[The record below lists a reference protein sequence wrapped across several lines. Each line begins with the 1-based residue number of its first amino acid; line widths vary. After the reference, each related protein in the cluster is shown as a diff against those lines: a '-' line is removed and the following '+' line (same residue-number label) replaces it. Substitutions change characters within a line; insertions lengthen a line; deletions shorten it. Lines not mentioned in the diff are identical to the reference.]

1 MEIILDD
8 LAKFS
13 ELNNSKQSTDSSKI
27 DFYNL
32 ATSSSD
38 NQGLSEFES
47 DLKNLDYFDLVNKY
61 GEIPVHS
68 AIKSQLENNAQ
79 YMYDTLQG
87 RDTGDIIGDA
97 AVGIG
102 QGLVGSI
109 GGLASWGA
117 SLSPFI
123 GDSLGTAITQGT
135 NAITQGLQELK
146 SNELQRMQRAYNAR
160 GAMLDRESDALYEKD
175 LREGSSSLVANLRKI
190 GRDAINS
197 GKNLSSSSAIAGDIT
212 AQALGSLAVG
222 GPIAKGVRGLAKASQ
237 LARAKLA
244 GSLDDVARAQ
254 IAKNTA
260 QMNAWLP
267 TTMMLEGGGGYT
279 SGVQDVMDMPL
290 ETLMQNPDFVAR
302 TQELINQG
310 VPENKAIEQARI
322 ELADSVGKATAGI
335 AATTAAGLSKFSKWA
350 EAPLAPKSFTGRL
363 GNITSETI
371 EEPAQ
376 GAGTQL
382 GQNLAVQL
390 LADANRS
397 LSKDVGK
404 NITESAVGGA
414 LSSGSIQ
421 GPGIIA
427 NSIGKTINKVTSDK
441 ATSANT
447 TTANVSQDLEGL
459 NTEVDTIISSMDTSA
474 NTTEEPKV
482 SDLNAEETI
491 TESGIDKPESKTKFE
506 EDKELFKKSIFISDK
521 DVNTLSERSKEAILN
536 NNSNNSRFRAITNLV
551 DLKNSAKTQLEKDTY
566 TIDIFNLSKAFIE
579 YSRNFENSD
588 YIDSIPE
595 GSEEA
600 NLLINTHNKI
610 EKLLS
615 EPAFQKELSEATDRI
630 NALNKQTLS
639 KTSINT
645 PEGTQIIRA
654 TLAKVSQNP
663 TEVNEENIKFLID
676 NPSLISDEA
685 KKSLV
690 TALNLIN
697 YKKKQA
703 QSKSKLSEQERVTF
717 EISAKHKK
725 GKDSDIGKDSA
736 LDHLNKLIF
745 AINSKNK
752 NAIEAVSKNFGYFL
766 EHMKNKV
773 EATKKSITSGGS
785 EVTFTAYSAKEKT
798 PYTSKISVK
807 SYRLAQA
814 IMDDYTGLKV
824 VVDGIKKAYP
834 DVKLPNLPEISVFF
848 KSEEE
853 FRETRKKAIEKQ
865 NKEFNSGSAK
875 KTSTKK
881 QNSSENTFIQDS
893 NSEDTSD
900 ELIIIEGSSNKKSS
914 EKISIKDRLNKLI
927 SKLIPNKD
935 NLVELPEDS
944 LEYIEDLGLSKYLI
958 KNNNKYLIHKD
969 ILRDPIEENTSLVIE
984 NSSNSSN
991 KFNTK
996 VEFTFNSGI
1005 KSEGFLTENNEL
1017 IYKGKT
1023 YKIESLEKFKESIKG
1038 IKEIKKLSK
1047 ESYKD
1052 SLVPNSKENFE
1063 NAFNTVD
1070 SINTNIKESKKP
1082 SLEILSIIKND
1093 SNYSDEY
1100 KSSMEELIGDDPKS
1114 FGSII
1119 KNTLNK
1125 VIKEYLN
1132 SKLKVGDTSKTVIQN
1147 LLDKGEIL
1155 STQQGKILNLVS
1167 QMPDGSYELNEHL
1180 LDLAVLATVDWLL
1193 TRGNTYTKHDW
1204 DDALNALNLSRKN
1217 LNSEDKFNF
1226 DKSIPGTVLT
1236 QNLTNSIRNFWGISS
1251 KKDIPL
1257 GLSEGIIGALASNIM
1272 VTLAEQ
1278 PNLIEVV
1285 SVPFKSNPKAK
1296 ISRINQYSINISE
1309 NKFFNKD
1316 ALKEN
1321 KGIIQQLVFKEPEVR
1336 SFYAG
1341 DKMPKAPKYQ
1351 LHSRTPLTRAE
1362 QQLIEKAN
1370 NIEYSPN
1377 PLTMMFVKALGRKG
1391 YKQLLGV
1398 DTEGLS
1404 LNKNHKAILDSRA
1417 LVLDGGFDMF
1427 ETSLSEMLLR
1437 AKATN
1442 KNIMDINKKFAF
1454 DIASQ
1459 GRLQE
1464 RYPNGPVSNKLSRIL
1479 FRATKTTV
1487 DLSDTSSKIYKLYE
1501 TAIAQALGAKIGRKS
1516 LEENSQIAK
1525 ELLTKLDP
1533 SIQILKTWYL
1543 ANKDKSITSDNLN
1556 ALSSNDIQAIR
1567 NNFTEAGLINDLTSE
1582 SIHVLLDYA
1591 RLNSTSLEERKNY
1604 TTALSIEADG
1614 IAHGTIATLM
1624 FAEGIPDEKWFDNVL
1639 KGGVSIGYALSVKDS
1654 FKKAGNQ
1661 DIYAAEGE
1669 NTAIKVL
1676 DTFKEADINVKKMA
1690 HSLLKAMGTMFGT
1703 EIDTDP
1709 LFENSD
1715 EKGFTLNI
1723 PRDITK
1729 KFGTVKIY
1737 GSGIQG
1743 LSDNAVGPFIE
1754 QFYNKIS
1761 KAIQLKEANPNK
1773 PIAECFFPNLTEE
1786 DANKAFNSL
1795 KINLKNITKFK
1806 LVKDYKKDSLDF
1818 INTEKNTDK
1827 KFIATNIDT
1836 LGDSIESLK
1845 EFEFTSKQL
1854 DTLETNIRMI
1864 LGNQANSAIESTL
1877 GNVFT
1882 TTKSIVD
1889 STSIMSSIYS
1899 VMYKHILN
1907 KYLEEKLSSTY
1918 GKNNLK
1924 YQKHYGITPE
1934 ELDKIKIYLKSWN
1947 PYIDI
1952 ESHLIE
1958 IPKFIRESSGIK
1970 QAVPLGGKDA
1980 FIYVSENTIPINT
1993 GVSCVPKLVQALGD
2007 AKMIGTYAR
2016 LGKEESKANLVY
2028 DGIETSID
2036 NAEKSS
2042 NTANKAMADAYK
2054 ANILSPVVT
2063 AFESFIDHFSKN
2075 RKDLEEA
2082 LNNEDARLA
2091 LIESIYRYSLKKEE
2105 IQDLMKLSSKDLVD
2119 SIFNTIA
2126 ETFNNAKLAE
2136 LGIQARLN
2144 VQEKNHI
2151 TVDNMSSLNQGYSNN
2166 ISETNLSPEEFK
2178 AKFISDTSL
2187 EFNKLVTNTK
2197 FMEVKQKTNEGDSS
2211 SRVNTETAFPNASG
2225 TSVKSV
2231 KLTKKYLEN
2240 AIKVYLDKSLISKD
2254 QAAIL
2259 RPMLSKID
2267 LLDLSLHIGS
2277 IEELTKLSVQ
2287 NGDPLPSNNGT
2298 LTGWYSIGSRNI
2310 YIPSGI
2316 DKKISIESLLH
2327 EIIHATTVQSIFE
2340 YYVNGLGDSHTV
2352 GAIQNIE
2359 LMMNQLVN
2367 DYINNPKYIGSPY
2380 INDLINQ
2387 LGLVESIEG
2396 KWIIPETSSPEDKAR
2411 RMSEFVAY
2419 MLSNPNIIEDTKKL
2433 KAPQSLL
2440 DKFKL
2445 IYEKIKELI
2454 FGISAPKLNNYYM
2467 HMKFNAYIIMK
2478 TATIRSNLTNKA
2490 LASIKSID
2498 PTEEELLNLSNRY
2511 FATTKQALDS
2521 VTSAEKF
2528 YKTYKAQSNNA
2539 FIIAE
2544 QARAAGF
2551 KLNTSQLNTFVQVFN
2566 GLQLANQLNTPA
2578 LIKAQEYYSYIVENL
2593 DPNKFGRKKYDFI
2606 SGKFRKNNTLGL
2618 PQFIA
2623 LASVSPE
2630 LREAIS
2636 RISTKD
2642 LSKKSSA
2649 TNIIDRTVDNIGFE
2663 LLDALDNYLLDN
2675 KPTGDMLS
2683 SLDNVIDNINK
2694 LDEVNILVER
2704 ENNVLDA
2711 INDSLSNKL
2720 QGKSTELGLDDYNLD
2735 PKDKEFYSSLEDKI
2749 ETNTN
2754 KIAIAKKEFISKL
2767 NTYDISP
2774 TINQLVRDL
2783 IGTDAKGKRLEAI
2796 IKRAK
2801 ATVQQIRQRYRE
2813 IIPSTIKKLFS
2824 NDVTKQDYELMFRV
2838 FAKTDITAIAERNF
2852 NKVKD
2857 LLSDYRVVEGEI
2869 RKYTNIINAK
2879 AKNNTSTILRKSEEL
2894 AEFMVNGKVSTNL
2907 LRNAYAIANLYGE
2920 SRKGFYT
2927 IDADLIV
2934 AINKLV
2940 SALALKKISSED
2952 RARINELINS
2962 NRTGMEAVIATLRR
2976 AQDKENSENTQNLT
2990 KINGYKGYVPS
3001 ELESAQTLR
3010 VVIKGSKESKNLSD
3024 LGYTLIDQND
3034 AFEYYFLDVNTSGTF
3049 SRGGFQNV
3057 TSSVYGVDPLTGRSV
3072 VPGIARITDPNL
3084 INKFKNSSSVIRI
3097 YDSER
3102 KIIALE
3108 SVLTD
3113 NVNNLLKRNSDLPEM
3128 LGAQLGRQIEEIKA
3142 NAFNKLLLENL
3153 HMMYL
3158 NDPNKSNY
3166 VNIYDVKDP
3175 VIRNSLMVLSEEIK
3189 RTSVEVFGKE
3199 KFLPVRKDL
3208 VEEVM
3213 GIREA
3218 SVGDFW
3224 TDNTRWS
3231 PKVQQVVI
3239 QVFDTLLGKGSYT
3252 KILKAEAAI
3261 QKGAAY
3267 ARNWIVVKNPF
3278 VVLGNITS
3286 NVIQLLSNGI
3296 PLNKIVPL
3304 TTKYVKELEQFTKAE
3319 NEIAELEVQYSIAK
3333 TSAQRSS
3340 IRAKID
3346 SKKAIQNKLDIKPLI
3361 DAGEFSSIADIG
3373 VKPEDIEFSFGKLGD
3388 YIEAQVDKLPDGIK
3402 IAGKY
3407 ALITK
3412 DTSLYQGLNKAVQYG
3427 DLVAK
3432 AILYEHLTKQKKY
3445 SKERA
3450 LDIVRDEFVN
3460 YDLQTG
3466 RTRGYLEN
3474 MGLLWFYN
3482 YKLRAVKAAL
3492 GLIQRNPLYGLI
3504 GMTLPMLP
3512 LLDGV
3517 GTVFTDNI
3525 LTKLMDNGLNASIGP
3540 GMFSNIPFL
3549 SPVSAI
3555 LH

>member
-1 MEIILDD
+1 MDINVEN
-8 LAKFS
+8 LASLAGLATPKKDINLS
-13 ELNNSKQSTDSSKI
+13 EV

-32 ATSSSD
+32 ASASPD
-38 NQGLSEFES
+38 NVGLTEFES
-47 DLKNLDYFDLVNKY
+47 DLKNLDYASLITKYNK
-61 GEIPVHS
+61 EDVDA
-68 AIKSQLENNAQ
+68 AIQTQLFGASN
-79 YMYDTLQG
+79 YIYDNLQN
-87 RDTGDIIGDA
+87 RSTGNIIGDT
-97 AVGIG
+97 VLGIG
-102 QGLVGSI
+102 QGAIGSI
-109 GGLASWGA
+109 GGLAGLGA
-117 SLSPFI
+117 SFI
-123 GDSLGTAITQGT
+123 NEDLGTSIAQGT
-135 NAITQGLQELK
+135 NALTQGLQDLKSEELK
-146 SNELQRMQRAYNAR
+146 RMQRAYSAR
-160 GAMLDRESDALYEKD
+160 ESMLDRESEALYQRDLKEGSTLRAD
-175 LREGSSSLVANLRKI
+175 LRKL
-190 GRDAINS
+190 GRDTLNS
-197 GKNLSSSSAIAGDIT
+197 ISNLASEGAIAGDIG
-212 AQALGSLAVG
+212 AQGVGSLLVG
-222 GPIAKGVRGLAKASQ
+222 GPTSKAVRGLAEGAQ
-237 LARAKLA
+237 LAKAKAL
-244 GSLDDVARAQ
+244 GNLNPITRAQ
-254 IAKNTA
+254 ITKNTA
-260 QMNAWLP
+260 EMNAWLP
-267 TTMMLEGGGGYT
+267 TTMALEGGGGYA

-290 ETLMQNPDFVAR
+290 ETLVQNPDFVTR
-302 TQELINQG
+302 VNELKNQN
-310 VPENKAIEQARI
+310 VPEDKAIEQARM
-322 ELADSVGKATAGI
+322 ELADSVGKSTAGI
-335 AATTAAGLSKFSKWA
+335 AAITAAGLSKFSKWA
-350 EAPLAPKSFTGRL
+350 EAPFASRSFANKI
-363 GNITSETI
+363 GNIASETF
-371 EEPAQ
+371 EESAQ
-376 GAGTQL
+376 GVGTQL
-382 GQNLAVQL
+382 GQNLAVQM
-390 LADANRS
+390 LADADRS
-397 LSKDVGK
+397 MVEDVGK
-404 NITESAVGGA
+404 NIVEGAVGGA
-414 LSSGSIQ
+414 LSAGGIQ
-421 GPGIIA
+421 GLGMVGNTVSGIKNIA
-427 NSIGKTINKVTSDK
+427 QGTQKIRNERKSSSSSLENINNNFNSLIS
-441 ATSANT
+441 
-447 TTANVSQDLEGL
+447 EL
-459 NTEVDTIISSMDTSA
+459 NTETSSEL
-474 NTTEEPKV
+474 EEPTQNLSV
-482 SDLNAEETI
+482 EEI
-491 TESGIDKPESKTKFE
+491 SPESEIKSKIE
-506 EDKELFKKSIFISDK
+506 EDKKLFSNSISITENDL
-521 DVNTLSERSKEAILN
+521 NNLSENSKQIISL
-536 NNSNNSRFRAITNLV
+536 NNSRLDSIIK
-551 DLKNSAKTQLEKDTY
+551 LKEAKNNAKSQLEKDTY

-579 YSRNFENSD
+579 YSQNFENSD
-588 YIDSIPE
+588 YINSIPE
-595 GSEEA
+595 GSKEA
-600 NLLINTHNKI
+600 DFLIRTHNEV

-615 EPAFQKELSEATDRI
+615 EPIFKKEISEAIERVNT
-630 NALNKQTLS
+630 LSNKTLS
-639 KTSINT
+639 KENANTS
-645 PEGTQIIRA
+645 EGNQIIKA

-663 TEVNEENIKFLID
+663 TEVNEKNIRFLID

-685 KKSLV
+685 KKFLI

-725 GKDSDIGKDSA
+725 GKDSDTGKDSA

-752 NAIEAVSKNFGYFL
+752 NAIEDVSKNFGYFL

-773 EATKKSITSGGS
+773 EATKKSIASGGS
-785 EVTFTAYSAKEKT
+785 EVAFTAYSAKEKT
-798 PYTSKISVK
+798 PYASKISIK

-814 IMDDYTGLKV
+814 IMDDYAGLKV

-834 DVKLPNLPEISVFF
+834 DVKLPDLPEFNIPF
-848 KSEEE
+848 KSEKE
-853 FRETRKKAIEKQ
+853 FKEARKKTVENQ
-865 NKEFNSGSAK
+865 TKEFNNKSSK
-875 KTSTKK
+875 KTSTKEKSLKESSSK
-881 QNSSENTFIQDS
+881 QEPKDS
-893 NSEDTSD
+893 LEDTSD
-900 ELIIIEGSSNKKSS
+900 TSKEIIIVEDYSSKKKSS
-914 EKISIKDRLNKLI
+914 KESNKPKLDELI
-927 SKLIPNKD
+927 SKQTPNEN
-935 NLVELPEDS
+935 NLVEIPEDS
-944 LEYIEDLGLSKYLI
+944 LETVEELGLSKYII
-958 KNNNKYLIHKD
+958 KKDNKYLIHKD

-996 VEFTFNSGI
+996 VEFTFESGI
-1005 KSEGFLTENNEL
+1005 KSEGLLTENNEL

-1023 YKIESLEKFKESIKG
+1023 YKIESLEKFKESTKG

-1063 NAFNTVD
+1063 NAFNTID

-1082 SLEILSIIKND
+1082 SLEILSTIKND

-1100 KSSMEELIGDDPKS
+1100 KSSMEDLIGDSPKS

-1119 KNTLNK
+1119 KNSLNK
-1125 VIKEYLN
+1125 SVKEYLN

-1204 DDALNALNLSRKN
+1204 DDVLNALNLSRKN

-1272 VTLAEQ
+1272 TTLAKQ
-1278 PNLIEVV
+1278 PNLVEVV

-1296 ISRINQYSINISE
+1296 ISRINQYSINTSE
-1309 NKFFNKD
+1309 NTFFNKD
-1316 ALKEN
+1316 ALREN
-1321 KGIIQQLVFKEPEVR
+1321 KGIIQELVFKEPEVR

-1341 DKMPKAPKYQ
+1341 DKMPKAPEYQ

-1377 PLTMMFVKALGRKG
+1377 PLTMMFVKSLGRKG

-1427 ETSLSEMLLR
+1427 ETSLSEMILR

-1442 KNIMDINKKFAF
+1442 KNIMDINKKFVF

-1501 TAIAQALGAKIGRKS
+1501 TAIAQALGAKIGRNN

-1533 SIQILKTWYL
+1533 SIQILKSWYL
-1543 ANKDKSITSDNLN
+1543 ANKDKSVTSDNLST
-1556 ALSSNDIQAIR
+1556 LSSNDIQAIR
-1567 NNFTEAGLINDLTSE
+1567 NNFTEAGLISDLTSE

-1591 RLNSTSLEERKNY
+1591 RLDSTSLEDRKNY

-1676 DTFKEADINVKKMA
+1676 DTFKGEDLYVKKMA
-1690 HSLLKAMGTMFGT
+1690 HSLLKTMGIMFET

-1723 PRDITK
+1723 PRNITK

-1743 LSDNAVGPFIE
+1743 LSDNAVGPFTE
-1754 QFYNKIS
+1754 QFYNRIS
-1761 KAIQLKEANPNK
+1761 KAIQLKEADPNK
-1773 PIAECFFPNLTEE
+1773 PIAECFFPNLTGE
-1786 DANKAFNSL
+1786 DATKAFNSL
-1795 KINLKNITKFK
+1795 KVNLKNITKFK
-1806 LVKDYKKDSLDF
+1806 LVKNYKKDSLEF
-1818 INTEKNTDK
+1818 INTEKSTDK

-1854 DTLETNIRMI
+1854 DALETNIRMV

-1882 TTKSIVD
+1882 TTKSIVE
-1889 STSIMSSIYS
+1889 STSIISSVYS

-1907 KYLEEKLSSTY
+1907 KYLEEKLSSIY

-1952 ESHLIE
+1952 GSHLIE
-1958 IPKFIRESSGIK
+1958 IPKFTRESSGIK
-1970 QAVPLGGKDA
+1970 QAVPLGDKDT
-1980 FIYVSENTIPINT
+1980 FIYVSENTIPTNA

-2007 AKMIGTYAR
+2007 AKMISTYAR

-2063 AFESFIDHFSKN
+2063 AFESFIDHFNKN

-2082 LNNEDARLA
+2082 LENEDLRKA
-2091 LIESIYRYSLKKEE
+2091 LIEGIYRYSLKKEE
-2105 IQDLMKLSSKDLVD
+2105 IQELMNLSSKELVD
-2119 SIFNTIA
+2119 RIFDTIA
-2126 ETFNNAKLAE
+2126 GTYNRSKLDE
-2136 LGIQARLN
+2136 LSIQARLN

-2151 TVDNMSSLNQGYSNN
+2151 TVDNMSSLNQGFSNN
-2166 ISETNLSPEEFK
+2166 IPETNLSYEEFK
-2178 AKFISDTSL
+2178 AQFIADTQK
-2187 EFNKLVTNTK
+2187 EFEKLRNSTK
-2197 FMEVKQKTNEGDSS
+2197 FMEVKGKTSEKEPTKVPLKEVIS
-2211 SRVNTETAFPNASG
+2211 NTSN
-2225 TSVKSV
+2225 TSNTSIKSI
-2231 KLTKKYLEN
+2231 KLTKEYLEN

-2259 RPMLSKID
+2259 RPMLSKIN

-2298 LTGWYSIGSRNI
+2298 LTGWYSVGSRNI

-2316 DKKISIESLLH
+2316 DKKVSIESLLH
-2327 EIIHATTVQSIFE
+2327 EMIHATTAQSIFK
-2340 YYVNGLGDSHTV
+2340 YYVQGLGDSHTV

-2359 LMMNQLVN
+2359 LMMNQLVE
-2367 DYINNPKYIGSPY
+2367 DYINNPKYVGLPY

-2387 LGLVESIEG
+2387 LGLIENTEG

-2454 FGISAPKLNNYYM
+2454 FGVKVPKLNNYYM

-2478 TATIRSNLTNKA
+2478 TATISSDVTNKA

-2498 PTEEELLNLSNRY
+2498 PTEEELLDLSNRY

-2521 VTSAEKF
+2521 ITSAEKV
-2528 YKTYKAQSNNA
+2528 YKVTKAQANNA
-2539 FIIAE
+2539 VIIAN
-2544 QARAAGF
+2544 QAKAAGF
-2551 KLNTSQLNTFVQVFN
+2551 KLNTAQLNTFVHVFN

-2593 DPNKFGRKKYDFI
+2593 DPNKFGKKKYDFI
-2606 SGKFRKNNTLGL
+2606 SGKSRKNNTLGL

-2636 RISTKD
+2636 EISTKD

-2649 TNIIDRTVDNIGFE
+2649 TNSIDRTVDNIGFK
-2663 LLDALDNYLLDN
+2663 LLDILDNYLLDS
-2675 KPTGDMLS
+2675 KPTGNMLS

-2694 LDEVNILVER
+2694 LSEVNILVER
-2704 ENNVLDA
+2704 ENNVLDV

-2735 PKDKEFYSSLEDKI
+2735 PKDKKFYSSLEDKLEANI
-2749 ETNTN
+2749 N
-2754 KIAIAKKEFISKL
+2754 KIAIAKEAFISKL
-2767 NTYDISP
+2767 NTFDIYP
-2774 TINQLVRDL
+2774 TVNQLVRDL

-2801 ATVQQIRQRYRE
+2801 AIVQQTRQRYRE
-2813 IIPSTIKKLFS
+2813 VIPSTIKKLFS

-2852 NKVKD
+2852 DRVKD
-2857 LLSDYRVVEGEI
+2857 LLSDYRIVEGEV

-2879 AKNNTSTILRKSEEL
+2879 AKNNAGTILRKSEEL

-2952 RARINELINS
+2952 RARINELIES
-2962 NRTGMEAVIATLRR
+2962 NRTGMEAVIATLRHS
-2976 AQDKENSENTQNLT
+2976 QDKENSENIQGLT
-2990 KINGYKGYVPS
+2990 KANGYKGYVPS
-3001 ELESAQTLR
+3001 ELEPAQTLR
-3010 VVIKGSKESKNLSD
+3010 VVIKGSNESRNLAN
-3024 LGYTLIDQND
+3024 LGYTLVDQND

-3072 VPGIARITDPNL
+3072 IPGIARITDPNS

-3097 YDSER
+3097 YDEKG

-3128 LGAQLGRQIEEIKA
+3128 LGAQLGRQFEEVEA
-3142 NAFNKLLLENL
+3142 NAFNKVLLDNF
-3153 HMMYL
+3153 HMMYI
-3158 NDPNKSNY
+3158 NDSNKSNY

-3175 VIRNSLMVLSEEIK
+3175 VIKNSLMILSEEAK
-3189 RTSVEVFGKE
+3189 RASVEIFGKE

-3224 TDNTRWS
+3224 TGNTRWS

-3239 QVFDTLLGKGSYT
+3239 QVFDALLGKGSYA
-3252 KILKAEAAI
+3252 KVLKAEAAI

-3267 ARNWIVVKNPF
+3267 ARNWIVVKNPV

-3304 TTKYVKELEQFTKAE
+3304 TAKYVKELEQFTRAE

-3346 SKKAIQNKLDIKPLI
+3346 SKKAIQAKLDIKPLI

-3402 IAGKY
+3402 TAGKY

-3432 AILYEHLTKQKKY
+3432 AILYEYLTNQKKY
-3445 SKERA
+3445 PKERA
-3450 LDIVRDEFVN
+3450 LDTVRDEFIN

-3549 SPVSAI
+3549 SPVSSI